1 MQLSTKDHGE
11 IRIVKVG
18 EQRIDAAIAIQ
29 FKEAVRNCAA
39 ETTERL
45 VLDLSDVNF
54 LDSSG
59 LGALVAAMKLIG
71 PNCKLELAGLT
82 ANVERV
88 FRLTRMNTVFRIH
101 ASAQEAIG
109 GSAPLADVG

>member
-29 FKEAVRNCAA
+29 FKEAVRNSAGD
-39 ETTERL
+39 TTERL
-45 VLDLSDVNF
+45 VLDLSDVSF

-59 LGALVAAMKLIG
+59 LGSLVAAMKLLG
-71 PNCKLELAGLT
+71 PKCTLELAALT
-82 ANVERV
+82 SNVERV
-88 FRLTRMNTVFRIH
+88 FRLTRMNTVFTIH
-101 ASAQEAIG
+101 ASAEDALG